1 MLSRA
6 KHLSKICLPAL
17 LTGLLLLSACEND
30 LKKVQEISAADV
42 SKPITTYNGVDVITS
57 DSAKVKVHMF
67 SPLLIQSTGKDAYYE
82 MPKGVRLVFYDD
94 DMSQKGTLTA
104 DYAIQHADS
113 DVIVFRKHVIAT
125 NIKGETFKSEELVLD
140 QKTNMLHSTKQVQIT
155 MANGDVMYGTGFQ
168 SDMGMTH
175 WTINQSNGIFSV
187 TDAPTQPGQ

>member
-1 MLSRA
+1 MFSRA

-30 LKKVQEISAADV
+30 LKKVQEISSEDV
-42 SKPITTYNGVDVITS
+42 SKPITSFNDVDVIFS
-57 DSAKVKVHMF
+57 DSAKVKGRMF
-67 SPLLIQSTGKDAYYE
+67 SPLLLQSTGKDSYNE
-82 MPKGVRLVFYDD
+82 MPKGVRLIFYDD
-94 DMSQKGTLTA
+94 DLNQKGTLTS

-113 DVIVFRKHVIAT
+113 STILFRKNVVAT
-125 NIKGETFKSEELVLD
+125 NVKGETFKSEELVLD

-168 SDMGMTH
+168 SDMGMSH